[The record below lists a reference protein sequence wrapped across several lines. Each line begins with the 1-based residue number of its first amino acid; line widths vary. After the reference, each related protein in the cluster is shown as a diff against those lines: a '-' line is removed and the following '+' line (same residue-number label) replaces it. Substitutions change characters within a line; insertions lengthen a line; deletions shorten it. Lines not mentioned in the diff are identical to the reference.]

1 MESGEIVD
9 VACPSCSPKE
19 PTEHVVLK
27 EGLMKCEVCGH
38 VHAVPVKKEK
48 MLKLRVIVSRQDK
61 SYVQETEAAEDEELF
76 VDDEMIIDSGDEI
89 SGVRIQSIEAKTG
102 GRVQRAKAK
111 DITTV
116 WARAIDEVIVKV
128 AIQKGPNT
136 RSINYKVNGDY
147 EFVVGDKVM
156 VKGFE
161 LVITGLKER
170 EGSHIDRK
178 GKSLKAKNIKRVYSR
193 LIHEAGIRGGSKSGR
208 TGTFRGKK
216 SEEP

>member
-9 VACPSCSPKE
+9 VACPQCSPKE

-27 EGLMKCEVCGH
+27 EGLMKCEECGH

-61 SYVQETEAAEDEELF
+61 SVVQATEVPEDEELF
-76 VDDEMIIDSGDEI
+76 VDDEMIIDDGDEV
-89 SGVRIQSIEAKTG
+89 SGVRIQSLEAKSG
-102 GRVQRAKAK
+102 GRVKRAKAK
-111 DITTV
+111 DITTI

-136 RSINYKVNGDY
+136 RSVNYKVNGDY
-147 EFVVGDKVM
+147 EFVVGDEVM

-161 LVITGLKER
+161 LKVTGLKER

-178 GKSLKAKNIKRVYSR
+178 GKSLKAKNIKRVYTR
-193 LIHEAGIRGGSKSGR
+193 LLHEAGIRGGTRSGT

-216 SEEP
+216 SEGP